1 MTIDPENPENT
12 LSAGKYDRLVRGAS
26 ARDTHNPKW
35 SRFVRR
41 MRLILP
47 VIALALFAIVFV
59 WSDVQR
65 NNILPS
71 IDAAKMPTNVGQN
84 ELVNPRFESVDEKNQ
99 PFTITAKRAVQ
110 NKSDE
115 QLVML
120 DEPLGDMTLNSGE
133 KIGIRADRG
142 SFRQDSK
149 ILLLRGK
156 VQLNHD
162 KGYQLEMEELDV
174 DLMQNTALSKVD
186 IAGHGPD
193 GTLAAKGL
201 EGSSETGNLVFNGP
215 AKLILTN
222 TSGGP
227 KEFIP

>member
-1 MTIDPENPENT
+1 MNDDPENPENT
-12 LSAGKYDRLVRGAS
+12 LSAGKYDRLVRGDS
-26 ARDTHNPKW
+26 RDHHNPKW

-47 VIALALFAIVFV
+47 VIALALFAVVFV

-115 QLVML
+115 QLVMM
-120 DEPLGDMTLNSGE
+120 DEPLGDMKLNSGE
-133 KIGIRADRG
+133 KISVRADRG

-156 VQLNHD
+156 VQLDHD
-162 KGYQLEMEELDV
+162 KGYQLETEELDI

-186 IAGHGPD
+186 VAGHGPD
-193 GTLAAKGL
+193 ATLSSKGL
-201 EGSSETGNLVFNGP
+201 EGSSENGRIVFNGP

-227 KEFIP
+227 KEMIP

>member
-1 MTIDPENPENT
+1 MNDDPENPENS
-12 LSAGKYDRLVRGAS
+12 LRAGKYDRLVRGDS
-26 ARDTHNPKW
+26 RDHHNPKW

-47 VIALALFAIVFV
+47 VIALALFAVVFV

-71 IDAAKMPTNVGQN
+71 IDAAKMPTVIGQN
-84 ELVNPRFESVDEKNQ
+84 ELVNPRFESVDEDNQ

-120 DEPLGDMTLNSGE
+120 DEPLGDMKLNSGE
-133 KIGIRADRG
+133 KIAVRADRG

-156 VQLNHD
+156 VRLDHD
-162 KGYQLEMEELDV
+162 KGYRLETEELDI

-186 IAGHGPD
+186 VAGSGPD
-193 GTLAAKGL
+193 GTLQAKGL
-201 EGSSETGNLVFNGP
+201 EGQSENGRLIFNGP

-222 TSGGP
+222 ASGGP
-227 KEFIP
+227 KEFVP